1 MSRIK
6 CRVWGKGEWL
16 LSGDVFEVCGKRWDL
31 AALSP
36 AGDWIEFRIDPA
48 NRIAVAT
55 QEVNQVRAAVLER
68 RW

>member
-1 MSRIK
+1 
-6 CRVWGKGEWL
+6 
-16 LSGDVFEVCGKRWDL
+16 VCGKRWDL